1 MNEEEYRKLLRRITI
16 HQKKLTLS
24 ADTKDDFASVER
36 RLADLLE
43 TAKRRIV
50 RQHGG
55 Q

>member
-1 MNEEEYRKLLRRITI
+1 MDEGDYKKLWQRIAT
-16 HQKKLTLS
+16 HQKNLMS
-24 ADTKDDFASVER
+24 HADAKDDLSSVEK

-50 RQHGG
+50 RLHGG